1 MSKRQARNGRRSIT
15 KGLIAS
21 LAVAASLVLPSTA
34 GADLLESFTAE
45 VRDQAGNPFTQ
56 AGGHPFEAFT
66 DIDFFTHD
74 VNGAEVP
81 DESVRTIQVDLPAG
95 LVGNPQNIP
104 TCTREQLTSTFGG
117 ACPANSQVGVSVLE
131 TDLGINVNAGVFNM
145 EAPEGQPAQFAF
157 IALIP
162 PVFINASVRPDGGLT
177 VEIPNNSQALPLIG
191 TQLTFWGVP
200 GDPAHDAQRGTCLN
214 SFDPDPAN
222 PDLCPS
228 QGAVLPFLSN
238 PTSCTGP
245 VTTVLR
251 ANSWQR
257 GGFEE
262 LTSTTPVGADGC
274 DVVPFNPSI
283 DVQATSSS
291 ADSPTGLSVDV
302 NVPQNQNPTGIAV
315 ANLRS
320 AEVTLPAGTTVN
332 PAAADGLAGCTAAEV
347 GVGNTNDPACPDAS
361 KIGSVEVDTPLLAEP
376 LRGAIYQATP
386 NANPSGSLLAI
397 YIVAQG
403 NGVTVKLPGE
413 ISADP
418 ATGQLTTTIN
428 DAPQVPF
435 SRFGLSFFGGS
446 RGVLA
451 TPTTCGTKT
460 ASAEL
465 GPWSGTPPV
474 TAQSSYEITSGANGG
489 ACAATDAARPFA
501 PTLVAGLTNPVGGA
515 SSPFNLAVNRAD
527 GEQEL
532 TGIDATLPAGVSA
545 VINGV
550 PQCAEANAA
559 AGTCG
564 PESLVGSA
572 TTNVGAGTN
581 PYTVTGGEVFLAG
594 PYNGAPLSLVISV
607 PAQAGIFD
615 LGTVLVRAA
624 VFVDP
629 VDAHLR
635 VVSDPIPT
643 ILEGIPL
650 RIRQIALAIDREGF
664 MTSPTSCLPQQ
675 VSAQLTG
682 ANGASAGAT
691 QPFQVAGC
699 SALPFAPQMTTKIT
713 GGKQATKRS
722 QHPGLEVILS
732 PREGDA
738 NVKRV
743 QLLLAKQI
751 FLDQANLRGICTREQ
766 YAANQC
772 PADSIYGTAEATT
785 PLLDSPVAGNVYLR
799 ASNNPLPDLVADLNG
814 QVDIDLV
821 GRVDG
826 PKGGGIRTTFETVPD
841 VPVSNFKLTLN
852 GGNGGLLVNSKPLC
866 KQGKLKSKVQ
876 IDGQNGKGVA
886 LRPKLQAPCGKK
898 KK

>member
-45 VRDQAGNPFTQ
+45 VRDQAGDPFTQ

-66 DIDFFTHD
+66 DIDFHTHD
-74 VNGAEVP
+74 VNGQEIP

-104 TCTREQLTSTFGG
+104 TCTREELMAGFGG
-117 ACPANSQVGVSVLE
+117 GCPANSQVGVTVLE
-131 TDLGINVNAGVFNM
+131 TDIGTNVTGGVFNM
-145 EAPEGQPAQFAF
+145 QAPEGQPAQFAF

-200 GDPAHDAQRGTCLN
+200 GDPAHDAQRGPCLN

-222 PDLCPS
+222 PDLCPF
-228 QGAVLPFLSN
+228 QGTVLPFLSN

-257 GGFEE
+257 GGFES
-262 LTSTTPVGADGC
+262 LSSTTPVGADGC

-302 NVPQNQNPTGIAV
+302 NVPQNQNPTGITV

-332 PAAADGLAGCTAAEV
+332 PAAADGLAGCTEAEV
-347 GVGNTNDPACPDAS
+347 GLGNTNDPACPDAS
-361 KIGSVEVDTPLLAEP
+361 KIGSVEIDSPLQADP

-386 NANPSGSLLAI
+386 DANPFGSLLAI

-413 ISADP
+413 ITADP

-446 RGVLA
+446 RGALA

-474 TAQSSYEITSGANGG
+474 TAQSSYQITSGANGG

-532 TGIDATLPAGVSA
+532 TAIDATLPAGVSA
-545 VINGV
+545 VIKGV
-550 PQCAEANAA
+550 PQCAEADAA

-564 PESLVGSA
+564 PASLVGSA
-572 TTNVGAGTN
+572 TTTVGAGSN
-581 PYTVTGGEVFLAG
+581 PYQVSGGEVFLAG

-675 VSAQLTG
+675 VGAQLAG
-682 ANGASAGAT
+682 ANGASAAAT

-722 QHPGLEVILS
+722 QHPGLEVTLS

-866 KQGKLKSKVQ
+866 KQSKLKSKVQ

-886 LRPKLQAPCGKK
+886 LRPKLKAPCGKK
-898 KK
+898 K